1 LRPGLYQCNDCREQ
15 YTVTVGTVFERSKIG
30 LHKWVLAAHLMGA
43 SKKGI
48 SSKQMQRMLGITY
61 KSAWFMT
68 MRLREAVRDEGLDP
82 IGGEGKT
89 VESDETFVGDGPC
102 PPVWWQRPNRNADR
116 TDHPAKATTPLVSDP
131 ASRGA
136 R

>member
-48 SSKQMQRMLGITY
+48 SVVSSFFRTFGLG
-61 KSAWFMT
+61 
-68 MRLREAVRDEGLDP
+68 
-82 IGGEGKT
+82 
-89 VESDETFVGDGPC
+89 
-102 PPVWWQRPNRNADR
+102 
-116 TDHPAKATTPLVSDP
+116 
-131 ASRGA
+131 
-136 R
+136 